1 MTGRLL
7 QGGLNGVLRCGVAL
21 AVVAL
26 PMLAAAL
33 LSGCGA
39 AALHAQVDG
48 VQVAGIVWEEAD
60 QTIVRSRARHLDSIV
75 GEANE
80 VCANGCTDQERDVF
94 RARLRAAE
102 ERWAPAMACRA
113 PVPEALRTWLDGIDT
128 ARRIESDEV
137 RLRWLVALASR
148 VALEYEALRACI
160 ERAAP
165 EVDLP
170 ELPPEVVTYARGAAL

>member
-60 QTIVRSRARHLDSIV
+60 QTIVA
-75 GEANE
+75 
-80 VCANGCTDQERDVF
+80 CT
-94 RARLRAAE
+94 
-102 ERWAPAMACRA
+102 
-113 PVPEALRTWLDGIDT
+113 
-128 ARRIESDEV
+128 
-137 RLRWLVALASR
+137 ASR
-148 VALEYEALRACI
+148 PI
-160 ERAAP
+160 
-165 EVDLP
+165 
-170 ELPPEVVTYARGAAL
+170 